1 MVRRRLADGG
11 RHECPLEQN
20 EMLSALEKVG
30 VCDALS
36 RLNARFIRE
45 AFQLPYE
52 ADLAT
57 FFLRCRFERVCTASI
72 IS

>member
-1 MVRRRLADGG
+1 MVRRRLADCG
-11 RHECPLEQN
+11 RHECPLKQN

-30 VCDALS
+30 VCDASS

-45 AFQLPYE
+45 ASQLPYE

-57 FFLRCRFERVCTASI
+57 FFFTLSF
-72 IS
+72 